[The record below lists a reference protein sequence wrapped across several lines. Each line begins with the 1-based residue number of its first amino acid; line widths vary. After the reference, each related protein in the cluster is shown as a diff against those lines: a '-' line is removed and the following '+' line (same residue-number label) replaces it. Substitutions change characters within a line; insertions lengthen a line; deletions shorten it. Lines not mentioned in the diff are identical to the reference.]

1 MSNNTDN
8 NGGLRI
14 QRFVC
19 NMIHENCY
27 VVSDAAR
34 ECVIV
39 DCGAFYPEEQKA
51 ITDYIRDNQLKPVRL
66 ISTHGHFDH
75 NIGNEAV
82 FSAFGLSPEMSADD
96 VELYN
101 QLAKQAEAM
110 VGAQWEGLVPTV
122 KTTLKAGDTISFGD
136 HNFTVI
142 ETPGHTPGGLTF
154 YSEQDH
160 LAFTGDTLFQGSIG
174 RTDLQGGSMF
184 QMIQS
189 LRMLAQLP
197 DDTIIL
203 PGHGDTTTIGRE
215 LETNP
220 YMDR

>member
-1 MSNNTDN
+1 MNENKNNLTV
-8 NGGLRI
+8 

-19 NMIHENCY
+19 NMIRENSY
-27 VVSDAAR
+27 VVSDATK
-34 ECVIV
+34 ECIIV

-51 ITDYIRDNQLKPVRL
+51 IVDYIKSNELKPKHL

-75 NIGNEAV
+75 NLGDEVIFRHFDLN
-82 FSAFGLSPEMSADD
+82 PEMSADD

-101 QLAKQAEAM
+101 HLPEQTEALAETH
-110 VGAQWEGLVPTV
+110 WEGQQPPV
-122 KTTLKAGDTISFGD
+122 KTTLKGGDSISFGN
-136 HNFTVI
+136 HSFVVM

-154 YSEQDH
+154 YCEAEH
-160 LAFTGDTLFQGSIG
+160 VAFTGDTLFRGSIG

-197 DDTIIL
+197 DETLIL
-203 PGHGDTTTIGRE
+203 PGHGETTTIGRE